1 MIELNCNIRLNRED
15 KNMHHIKNNLKS
27 FRSAELISAALFE
40 LLKEKT
46 YEKITITDIY
56 RKSFVSRATFYRLFD
71 NIDDVLYYEVD
82 KVFYNMKEELAAVD
96 YPNILRFFIE
106 KTILNLDL
114 FKTIIQNKKYSII
127 VSCFEKHNEDILST
141 MTFINPD
148 NQIQAF
154 YELEIFGGILL
165 ATLSAWHKFEQKE
178 NFDQLTQRVITSI
191 GSLNILFN
199 LNSQKADEV

>member
-1 MIELNCNIRLNRED
+1 
-15 KNMHHIKNNLKS
+15 MHHIKNNLKS